1 MFRSFRKKVH
11 PSLIANEF
19 AEEWAVLATDI
30 LFDFEDFTKEKSI
43 NVKAGKNEQQGEI
56 LALVSAA
63 AEWVICESKF
73 NSTEYGILLP
83 YTSQKIGE
91 ILLNDSDWH
100 PTANHFELTY
110 DAHLRVIPPK
120 ISCLHE

>member
-43 NVKAGKNEQQGEI
+43 NVCR
-56 LALVSAA
+56 SARS
-63 AEWVICESKF
+63 ERDVGS
-73 NSTEYGILLP
+73 
-83 YTSQKIGE
+83 
-91 ILLNDSDWH
+91 
-100 PTANHFELTY
+100 
-110 DAHLRVIPPK
+110 
-120 ISCLHE
+120 